1 MHCGRI
7 SNLLSAYIDR
17 ELAGTEM
24 LEIRRHL
31 DHCAGCASEH
41 EALRRMKAL
50 LSSAP
55 PIQPSDDVVATVM
68 RRWSERG
75 EELRSPRPPESAPRR
90 SWHWKWLCP
99 PSHWQRYGLALSAAC
114 LFLAL
119 AATALALRKPNYPD
133 TLAVNVL

>member
-31 DHCAGCASEH
+31 SHCAGCAAEH
-41 EALRRMKAL
+41 EALRRVKSL
-50 LSSAP
+50 LSCAP
-55 PIQPSDDVVATVM
+55 PVQPSDDVVTAVM
-68 RRWSERG
+68 RRWAERG
-75 EELRSPRPPESAPRR
+75 DELRSPRRPAPAAVERR
-90 SWHWKWLCP
+90 SWHWKWLSLP
-99 PSHWQRYGLALSAAC
+99 PHWQRYGLALTAAC

-133 TLAVNVL
+133 TL